1 MKYALIGCGHIA
13 NNHVKAVKTNKLD
26 FIAACDIVPDNIEKL
41 LTESDLQNQKKIF
54 RYTDYKTLLLEH
66 PEIELIAITTSSG
79 NHAKIALDCI
89 DSGKNIIIE
98 KPMAMSIKDANEI
111 IKRSREKNVV
121 VSVSHQNRFNY
132 NVQKVRQALDEGKFG
147 KLSHGNIC
155 VRWNRN
161 KSYYDQ
167 AKWRGTWL
175 EDGGCLMNQ
184 CIHAI
189 DLLIWMFGEEIESV
203 YGIIKKQ
210 IHNYIECE
218 DVGIAILTFKNGA
231 IATIEGTTNVY
242 PKNLEETLCIFGEK
256 GTVKLGG
263 TSLNKI
269 EAWNFADES
278 MNKYLDK
285 ASKPDNINNYVHL
298 YSDVVD
304 SIIKHRKPYIDAI
317 AGKNSLEVVLAIYK
331 SSITGQQI
339 KLPLT
344 DCSTSDFANIFK

>member
-13 NNHVKAVKTNKLD
+13 ANHIKAVSANKLD
-26 FIAACDIVPDNIEKL
+26 FIAACDVIPDNIEKI
-41 LTESDLQNQKKIF
+41 LTESDLQNKEKIF
-54 RYTDYKTLLLEH
+54 RYTDYKTMLSDH
-66 PEIELIAITTSSG
+66 PELELIAITTSSG

-89 DSGKNIIIE
+89 DSGKNLIIE

-111 IKRSREKNVV
+111 IKRSKEKNVI
-121 VSVSHQNRFNY
+121 VSVSHQNRFNH
-132 NVQKVRQALDEGKFG
+132 NIQKVRQALDEGKFG
-147 KLSHGNIC
+147 KLSHGSIC

-161 KSYYDQ
+161 KNYYNQ

-189 DLLIWMFGEEIESV
+189 DLLIWRFGSEVESV
-203 YGIIKKQ
+203 FGIIKKQ
-210 IHNYIECE
+210 IHVYLECE
-218 DVGIAILTFKNGA
+218 DLGMAILTFKNGV

-263 TSLNKI
+263 TSINKI
-269 EAWNFADES
+269 EVWNFEDES
-278 MNKYLDK
+278 MNKYLEET
-285 ASKPDNINNYVHL
+285 SKHDYINNYVPL
-298 YSDVVD
+298 YADVVD
-304 SIIKHRKPYIDAI
+304 SIKNHRKPYIDAV
-317 AGKNSLEVVLAIYK
+317 AGRNSLEIVLAIYK
-331 SSITGQQI
+331 SSIKGEQV

-344 DCSTSDFANIFK
+344 DCSTSDFADIFK